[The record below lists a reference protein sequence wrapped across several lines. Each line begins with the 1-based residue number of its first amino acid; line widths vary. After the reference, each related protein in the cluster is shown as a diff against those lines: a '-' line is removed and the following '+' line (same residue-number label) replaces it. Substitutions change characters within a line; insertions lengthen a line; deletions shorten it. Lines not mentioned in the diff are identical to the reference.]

1 MINKQILKCPREQT
15 LKGIPY
21 WSQVVA
27 YIVHN
32 HLLIDLACKLVYWVS
47 ISWTHTVQVI
57 PFQFPQH
64 PYLVQNKL
72 SGIACTPRKG
82 VDFLGFVVFSMVPS
96 SSCLWKRKGPQ
107 GRVNVSCGED
117 GSSVSVWIWE
127 WVLEKKAEL
136 LNWSLGLSKDGV
148 TDRKNPLFKIAATSL
163 TSTSCLF
170 PRVLSQSHLDST
182 KKELGARRTLLRHS
196 VMFDSLWAHE
206 L

>member
-1 MINKQILKCPREQT
+1 MRPPTIFLLPSSFHPIVMIYKQILKCPREQT

-21 WSQVVA
+21 WSKVVA

-47 ISWTHTVQVI
+47 ISWTHSVGVI

-82 VDFLGFVVFSMVPS
+82 VGFLGFVVFSMVPS

-107 GRVNVSCGED
+107 GRVNVSCGEGWFFCECVNLRVGVGEKSWTSELEP
-117 GSSVSVWIWE
+117 GSE
-127 WVLEKKAEL
+127 
-136 LNWSLGLSKDGV
+136 
-148 TDRKNPLFKIAATSL
+148 
-163 TSTSCLF
+163 
-170 PRVLSQSHLDST
+170 
-182 KKELGARRTLLRHS
+182 
-196 VMFDSLWAHE
+196 
-206 L
+206 